1 MATQGD
7 FPSKMK
13 ETVQGSAVGLCVK
26 DSDGRVKYQNEPCLQ
41 NCGNQIGNQCAL
53 ECVANA
59 NLETKRASSG
69 QEGLNYYSGTTINKN
84 AVDAVMVKEN
94 DGQQTTLFYPRK
106 DSVEAQFEELMKYGL
121 SRRESE
127 ILNLVLHRSTR
138 KQIAEQLHISL
149 STLKT
154 HLNNIYKKL
163 PPEWSRRLQER
174 RV

>member
-1 MATQGD
+1 MATQND

-26 DSDGRVKYQNEPCLQ
+26 DAQGLVTYQNEPCLQ
-41 NCGNQIGNQCAL
+41 NCGNQMGQKCAL

-59 NLETKRASSG
+59 NLENKRVSG
-69 QEGLNYYSGTTINKN
+69 QEGLNYHSGTSINKN
-84 AVDAVMVKEN
+84 AVDAVMVKET

-106 DSVEAQFEELMKYGL
+106 DSVEAQFEELSKYGL
-121 SRRESE
+121 SKRESE
-127 ILNLVLHRSTR
+127 ILGLVLQRSTR
-138 KQIAEQLHISL
+138 KQIAEKLCISL